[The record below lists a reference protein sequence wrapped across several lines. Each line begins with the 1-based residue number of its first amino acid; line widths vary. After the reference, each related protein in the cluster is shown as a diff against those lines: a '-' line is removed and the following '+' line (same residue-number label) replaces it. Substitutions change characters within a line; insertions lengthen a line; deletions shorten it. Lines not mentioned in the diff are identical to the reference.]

1 LPPFDFWSFLKNLGS
16 SFDKLYV
23 CLVLFEDFD
32 RNLIFIVAHRV
43 DADDIAL
50 WLYLSFFIW
59 NLVALLSIVR
69 QPLYTFYEVII
80 LALQAIVPGFSLLFC
95 GFVLGKLNEKNIT
108 RRQLK
113 MAVKTDVKVN
123 NI

>member
-1 LPPFDFWSFLKNLGS
+1 MPPFDFWSFLKNLGS

-23 CLVLFEDFD
+23 SLVLFEVFD
-32 RNLIFIVAHRV
+32 RNLTFIVAHRV
-43 DADDIAL
+43 NADDIAL

-69 QPLYTFYEVII
+69 QPLCTFYEVII
-80 LALQAIVPGFSLLFC
+80 LTLQAIVPDFSLLFC
-95 GFVLGKLNEKNIT
+95 GLVLGKLREKNIA

-113 MAVKTDVKVN
+113 MAVKN
-123 NI
+123 RR